1 MCIGGNLMKLSENPV
16 FNGIDS
22 DFMNRLD
29 TILSSANYKSSVEI
43 LGLLMAISNEANQKN
58 IPFTPEMQ
66 LAVLQYFKN
75 QLPKNQRGQF
85 EALVKMLSSKKGL

>member
-1 MCIGGNLMKLSENPV
+1 MKLSENPA
-16 FNGIDS
+16 FKGIDQ
-22 DFMNRLD
+22 DFINRLEV
-29 TILSSANYKSSVEI
+29 ILSGANYKNSVEV

-66 LAVLQYFKN
+66 SAVLQYFKS

-85 EALVKMLSSKKGL
+85 EALIKMFASKKGV

>member
-1 MCIGGNLMKLSENPV
+1 MKLSENPAFQGV
-16 FNGIDS
+16 DQ
-22 DFMNRLD
+22 DFVNHLE
-29 TILSSANYKSSVEI
+29 TILTSANYKSSVEV

-66 LAVLQYFKN
+66 ATLLQYFKN

-85 EALVKMLSSKKGL
+85 EAIVKMLSSKKGL

>member
-1 MCIGGNLMKLSENPV
+1 MKLSENPV
-16 FNGIDS
+16 FQGIDP
-22 DFMNRLD
+22 DFISRLE
-29 TILSSANYKSSVEI
+29 TILSSATYKSSVEV

-66 LAVLQYFKN
+66 LAILQYFKS

-85 EALVKMLSSKKGL
+85 ESIVKMLASKKGL

>member
-1 MCIGGNLMKLSENPV
+1 MKLSENPAFQGV
-16 FNGIDS
+16 DQ
-22 DFMNRLD
+22 DFVSRLE
-29 TILSSANYKSSVEI
+29 TILSSANYKSNVEV

-66 LAVLQYFKN
+66 LAILQYFKN

-85 EALVKMLSSKKGL
+85 DALVKMLSSKKGF

>member
-1 MCIGGNLMKLSENPV
+1 MKLSESPAFKNVDPDFV
-16 FNGIDS
+16 ARLEGI
-22 DFMNRLD
+22 LA
-29 TILSSANYKSSVEI
+29 TATYKSGVEV

-66 LAVLQYFKN
+66 TTLLQYFKN

-85 EALVKMLSSKKGL
+85 EAIIKMFGSKKGMS